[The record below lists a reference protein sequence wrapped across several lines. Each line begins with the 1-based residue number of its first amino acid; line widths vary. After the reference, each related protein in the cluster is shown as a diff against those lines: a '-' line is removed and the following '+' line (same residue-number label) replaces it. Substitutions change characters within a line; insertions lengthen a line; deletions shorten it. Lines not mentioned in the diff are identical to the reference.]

1 VSALNWEINDAMEQD
16 VMERTMKLVSV
27 LALAGGLAL
36 FAGTSPAKAFAVPA
50 GTEVRGASP
59 IVEAAGRCGAS
70 RHWVAA
76 HRNRH
81 GVRVSGHCS
90 PNRRHR

>member
-1 VSALNWEINDAMEQD
+1 M
-16 VMERTMKLVSV
+16 RFVSV
-27 LALAGGLAL
+27 LVLAGGLAL

-50 GTEVRGASP
+50 GADVRGESP
-59 IVEAAGRCGAS
+59 VTEAAGRCGS
-70 RHWVAA
+70 GRHWVAA